1 MKNILVILFL
11 SCVYSFGQDLKS
23 GIITLQDFE
32 LKTEDTSDDHDAI
45 LILNSVDVVFVDY
58 KQYLSIRQRIRI
70 ETEKGLDY
78 ATQSIQLY
86 QSDSGRETLKNLSG
100 TTYNLTDGKV
110 EKVEL
115 DVNSVFEEDLS
126 EFYTLK
132 SFTMPD
138 VRIGSIIEFSYV
150 VESPFPYIDD
160 INLQY
165 GIPIINLALNIQFPN
180 YYSYNVVFNP
190 KSRYKIDFNAKD
202 FEDSLT
208 STLIDASESDYFDSD
223 QKIQQVRV
231 SNKSISFTQQH
242 IPALLPEFLSGNLNK
257 YRAKMI
263 INIASFN
270 DVQTGKVRK
279 EFGTTWEAVAKTIY
293 DSDKFGDEVKRSR
306 FFRKDLEDLTQSLT
320 TPKEKVT
327 AILDFLK
334 LKVKWDGKYGVFTK
348 DGIKEAYKKG
358 SGNVS
363 EVNLLLVSM
372 LREAEIEA
380 NPVLVSSVDNETPI
394 FPTREG
400 FNYIVVQVSYGDEK
414 VLVDATEKF
423 AGLNLLPIRA
433 ANWKGRLIKKDG
445 SSEWIRLTDNQ
456 KSEDIVFLNIK
467 LDSESEASGNG
478 QKRHTNYRALNSRN
492 TNMNSTE
499 DELEKH
505 IQNDN
510 VGLEISNVI
519 VEGLENVDSDLTYK
533 YDIKFK
539 NAFDKVGDNIY
550 ITPLLYEAN
559 EESPFKLETRKLPL
573 DLSFP
578 YKTKTI
584 VNIKIPEGYEVESI
598 PESIKAVY
606 NDTIGYYKYV
616 TRNQGNMISTV
627 ATFNLD
633 VSVIQPKDYPVFKK
647 FFEAIVEKDAQKI
660 VLKKI

>member
-1 MKNILVILFL
+1 MKNILVILLL

>member
-1 MKNILVILFL
+1 MKNILVILLL

-633 VSVIQPKDYPVFKK
+633 VSVIQPKDYPAFKK

>member
-1 MKNILVILFL
+1 
-11 SCVYSFGQDLKS
+11 
-23 GIITLQDFE
+23 
-32 LKTEDTSDDHDAI
+32 
-45 LILNSVDVVFVDY
+45 
-58 KQYLSIRQRIRI
+58 
-70 ETEKGLDY
+70 
-78 ATQSIQLY
+78 
-86 QSDSGRETLKNLSG
+86 
-100 TTYNLTDGKV
+100 
-110 EKVEL
+110 
-115 DVNSVFEEDLS
+115 
-126 EFYTLK
+126 
-132 SFTMPD
+132 MPD

-467 LDSESEASGNG
+467 LDSESEATGSG

-492 TNMNSTE
+492 TNMNSTG

-519 VEGLENVDSDLTYK
+519 VEGLENVNSDLTYK

>member
-1 MKNILVILFL
+1 
-11 SCVYSFGQDLKS
+11 
-23 GIITLQDFE
+23 
-32 LKTEDTSDDHDAI
+32 
-45 LILNSVDVVFVDY
+45 
-58 KQYLSIRQRIRI
+58 
-70 ETEKGLDY
+70 
-78 ATQSIQLY
+78 
-86 QSDSGRETLKNLSG
+86 
-100 TTYNLTDGKV
+100 
-110 EKVEL
+110 
-115 DVNSVFEEDLS
+115 
-126 EFYTLK
+126 
-132 SFTMPD
+132 
-138 VRIGSIIEFSYV
+138 
-150 VESPFPYIDD
+150 
-160 INLQY
+160 
-165 GIPIINLALNIQFPN
+165 
-180 YYSYNVVFNP
+180 
-190 KSRYKIDFNAKD
+190 
-202 FEDSLT
+202 
-208 STLIDASESDYFDSD
+208 
-223 QKIQQVRV
+223 
-231 SNKSISFTQQH
+231 
-242 IPALLPEFLSGNLNK
+242 
-257 YRAKMI
+257 
-263 INIASFN
+263 
-270 DVQTGKVRK
+270 
-279 EFGTTWEAVAKTIY
+279 
-293 DSDKFGDEVKRSR
+293 VKRSR

-519 VEGLENVDSDLTYK
+519 VEGLENVNSDLTYK

>member
-1 MKNILVILFL
+1 
-11 SCVYSFGQDLKS
+11 
-23 GIITLQDFE
+23 
-32 LKTEDTSDDHDAI
+32 
-45 LILNSVDVVFVDY
+45 
-58 KQYLSIRQRIRI
+58 
-70 ETEKGLDY
+70 
-78 ATQSIQLY
+78 
-86 QSDSGRETLKNLSG
+86 
-100 TTYNLTDGKV
+100 
-110 EKVEL
+110 
-115 DVNSVFEEDLS
+115 
-126 EFYTLK
+126 
-132 SFTMPD
+132 
-138 VRIGSIIEFSYV
+138 
-150 VESPFPYIDD
+150 
-160 INLQY
+160 
-165 GIPIINLALNIQFPN
+165 
-180 YYSYNVVFNP
+180 
-190 KSRYKIDFNAKD
+190 
-202 FEDSLT
+202 
-208 STLIDASESDYFDSD
+208 
-223 QKIQQVRV
+223 
-231 SNKSISFTQQH
+231 ISFTQQH
-242 IPALLPEFLSGNLNK
+242 IPSLLPEFLSGNLNK

-467 LDSESEASGNG
+467 LDSESEATGSG

-519 VEGLENVDSDLTYK
+519 V
-533 YDIKFK
+533 
-539 NAFDKVGDNIY
+539 
-550 ITPLLYEAN
+550 
-559 EESPFKLETRKLPL
+559 
-573 DLSFP
+573 
-578 YKTKTI
+578 
-584 VNIKIPEGYEVESI
+584 
-598 PESIKAVY
+598 
-606 NDTIGYYKYV
+606 
-616 TRNQGNMISTV
+616 
-627 ATFNLD
+627 
-633 VSVIQPKDYPVFKK
+633 
-647 FFEAIVEKDAQKI
+647 
-660 VLKKI
+660 

>member
-1 MKNILVILFL
+1 MKNILLILLL
-11 SCVYSFGQDLKS
+11 SCVYSFGQDLKP
-23 GIITLQDFE
+23 GKITLQDFE

-45 LILNSVDVVFVDY
+45 LILNSVDVVFVAY

-70 ETEKGLDY
+70 ETEEGLDY

-86 QSDSGRETLKNLSG
+86 QSDNGSETLKNVSG
-100 TTYNLTDGKV
+100 TTYNLAEGKV

-138 VRIGSIIEFSYV
+138 VRIGSIIEFLYV

-165 GIPIINLALNIQFPN
+165 GIPIINLDVNIQFPN
-180 YYSYNVVFNP
+180 YYSYNIVFNP
-190 KSRYKIDFNAKD
+190 NSSYKIDFNAKD

-208 STLIDASESDYFDSD
+208 STLIDASESDYFDAD

-231 SNKSISFTQQH
+231 SNKLISFTQQH

-306 FFRKDLEDLTQSLT
+306 FFRKDLEDLIQSLT
-320 TPKEKVT
+320 TSKEKVT

-334 LKVKWDGKYGVFTK
+334 SKVKWDGKYGVFTK

-400 FNYIVVQVSYGDEK
+400 FNYIVVQVSYGDKK
-414 VLVDATEKF
+414 VLLDATEKF

-456 KSEDIVFLNIK
+456 KSEDIVFLDIK
-467 LDSESEASGNG
+467 LDGESEATGNG
-478 QKRHTNYRALNSRN
+478 QKRHTNYRALDSRN
-492 TNMNSTE
+492 TNVNSTE
-499 DELEKH
+499 DELEKQ

-606 NDTIGYYKYV
+606 NDSVGYYKYV
-616 TRNQGNMISTV
+616 TRIQGSAISTV

-633 VSVIQPKDYPVFKK
+633 TSVIQPKDYPAFKK

>member
-1 MKNILVILFL
+1 MKNILVILLL

-150 VESPFPYIDD
+150 VASPFPYIDD

-633 VSVIQPKDYPVFKK
+633 VSVIQPKDYPAFKK

>member
-23 GIITLQDFE
+23 GKITLQDFE

-467 LDSESEASGNG
+467 LDSESEATGSG

-492 TNMNSTE
+492 TNMNSTG

-519 VEGLENVDSDLTYK
+519 VEGLENVNSDLTYK

-633 VSVIQPKDYPVFKK
+633 VSVIQPKDYPAFKK